1 MSLPP
6 QVREE
11 LQLKLY
17 GVADSIGWVNL
28 SAAAKAKHYEDWTR
42 DSDIGGVLARYMDR
56 GKVRVYL
63 KDTLLKDYTRK
74 TLSDDTRPLRVL
86 GIAQPSI
93 IGERFIKPHG
103 LRLEDGRVVAWGR
116 ADDWKLILMAIYER
130 TRAQPGATA
139 FGAVLLNST
148 GRFDESSTRAMIE
161 EAGKRLGIQ
170 QLVWL
175 KV

>member
-17 GVADSIGWVNL
+17 GLAESIGWVSL
-28 SAAAKAKHYEDWTR
+28 SAVAKARYYEDWTR
-42 DSDIGGVLARYMDR
+42 DSEIGGVLAHYMDK

-74 TLSDDTRPLRVL
+74 TLSDDSRPLRVL
-86 GIAQPSI
+86 GLPQSPPID
-93 IGERFIKPHG
+93 ERYIKPHG
-103 LRLEDGRVVAWGR
+103 LRLGDGRVVAWGK
-116 ADDWKLILMAIYER
+116 AEDWKLILMAIYER
-130 TRAQPGATA
+130 ARAHPRSTA

-148 GRFDESSTRAMIE
+148 GRFDEPSTRLMIE
-161 EAGKRLGIQ
+161 EAGTRLGIQ
-170 QLVWL
+170 QVVWL
-175 KV
+175 RA

>member
-11 LQLKLY
+11 LQIKLY
-17 GVADSIGWVNL
+17 AIADSIGWANL
-28 SAAAKAKHYEDWTR
+28 SAVAKAKHYEDWTR
-42 DSDIGGVLARYMDR
+42 NSDIGGVLARYMDK

-74 TLSDDTRPLRVL
+74 TLSDDSRPLRVL
-86 GIAQPSI
+86 GITDSPAV
-93 IGERFIKPHG
+93 GERFIKPHG
-103 LRLEDGRVVAWGR
+103 LRLVDGRVVAWGR

-130 TRAQPGATA
+130 TRAQPGSSA

-148 GRFDESSTRAMIE
+148 GRFDEPSVRSMIE
-161 EAGKRLGIQ
+161 EAAKRLGVQ

-175 KV
+175 RA

>member
-1 MSLPP
+1 MRLPP
-6 QVREE
+6 QVRED
-11 LQLKLY
+11 LQIKLY
-17 GVADSIGWVNL
+17 GIADSIGWANL
-28 SAAAKAKHYEDWTR
+28 SAGAKAKHYEDWTR
-42 DSDIGGVLARYMDR
+42 DAEIGGVLGRYMDK

-86 GIAQPSI
+86 GVTQSSP

-103 LRLEDGRVVAWGR
+103 LRFVDGRVVAWGR

-130 TRAQPGATA
+130 TRAHPGATA

-148 GRFDESSTRAMIE
+148 GRFDESGIRSMIE

-175 KV
+175 RV